1 MTLPFIAIGI
11 LNTLLLY
18 GPKEGFMNCLW
29 LIPALILCI
38 ILFKLHQIGGGDAKL
53 ILSVGALMGLEYTL
67 IILLIS
73 FILGW
78 FYSIY
83 QLLKKTNNK
92 KHNKKKKRG
101 VKKIFFFK
109 HATFLGCTEKR
120 TLIFLQCPIHDQ
132 TKNGAGNHLTNSDCQ
147 HHKWNRKWYGISI
160 F

>member
-1 MTLPFIAIGI
+1 MPYLDIAFTFVLLSICAYTDTKFRKIYNWMTLPFIAIGI

-83 QLLKKTNNK
+83 QLLKKRNNK
-92 KHNKKKKRG
+92 KN
-101 VKKIFFFK
+101 
-109 HATFLGCTEKR
+109 
-120 TLIFLQCPIHDQ
+120 
-132 TKNGAGNHLTNSDCQ
+132 
-147 HHKWNRKWYGISI
+147 
-160 F
+160 

>member
-1 MTLPFIAIGI
+1 MPYLDIAFTFVLLSICAYTDTKFRKIYNWMTLPFIAVGI

-83 QLLKKTNNK
+83 QLLKKRNNK
-92 KHNKKKKRG
+92 KG
-101 VKKIFFFK
+101 VLKGHQQIMIP
-109 HATFLGCTEKR
+109 LGSIM
-120 TLIFLQCPIHDQ
+120 LVAFGIVGGLQVY
-132 TKNGAGNHLTNSDCQ
+132 LL
-147 HHKWNRKWYGISI
+147 YL
-160 F
+160 

>member
-1 MTLPFIAIGI
+1 MPYLDIAFTFVLLSICAYTDTKFRKIYNWMTLPFIAIGI

-78 FYSIY
+78 FYSIC
-83 QLLKKTNNK
+83 QLLKKRNNK
-92 KHNKKKKRG
+92 KG
-101 VKKIFFFK
+101 VLKGHQQIMIP
-109 HATFLGCTEKR
+109 LGSIM
-120 TLIFLQCPIHDQ
+120 LVAFGIVGGLQVY
-132 TKNGAGNHLTNSDCQ
+132 LL
-147 HHKWNRKWYGISI
+147 YL
-160 F
+160 